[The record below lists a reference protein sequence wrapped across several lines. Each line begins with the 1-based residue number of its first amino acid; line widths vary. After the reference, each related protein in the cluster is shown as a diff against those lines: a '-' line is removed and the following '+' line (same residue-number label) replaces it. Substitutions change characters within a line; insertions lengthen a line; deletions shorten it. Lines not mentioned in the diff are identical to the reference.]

1 MMNKKNKNQLI
12 QAANFIEELSWL
24 MESNK
29 NISLKEISKI
39 IREAS
44 DTSRNKQITISSKY
58 SLKNANNQ
66 FLVGVL
72 PTFLQDKELFNGN
85 SEMLDFA
92 ESFLNLSPSRA
103 AKRSRIEYIG
113 WIVCEVSNLS
123 NAKLDKLV
131 QSLSKIVGD
140 ELKLKKMK
148 EAKKQPNFSWNDAI
162 QKLSN

>member
-1 MMNKKNKNQLI
+1 MNKKNKNQLI

-72 PTFLQDKELFNGN
+72 PTLLQDKELFKGNG
-85 SEMLDFA
+85 EMLDFA

-162 QKLSN
+162 QNLSN